1 MLEQISYVFALTV
14 LSYASICDL
23 KTREVSNKLWMIVWP
38 AGFALSALNII
49 FGDLTVSALALSVG
63 ISTILGIAT
72 AYFGL
77 FGGADMK
84 ALIFIGLIVPAF
96 LSPISLHYGISRYF
110 PSDIIL
116 SNARSASSKHFGQ
129 WKWSS
134 KPCGSSMK
142 NIL

>member
-1 MLEQISYVFALTV
+1 MFEQISYVFALTV

-38 AGFALSALNII
+38 AGFTLSALNII
-49 FGDLTVSALALSVG
+49 LGDLTVSTLALSAG

-84 ALIFIGLIVPAF
+84 ALIFIGLTVPAYPEGMRVLF
-96 LSPISLHYGISRYF
+96 GDPIGIPAVTVIMNAYIFCMIYPPLS
-110 PSDIIL
+110 
-116 SNARSASSKHFGQ
+116 SS
-129 WKWSS
+129 
-134 KPCGSSMK
+134 P
-142 NIL
+142 